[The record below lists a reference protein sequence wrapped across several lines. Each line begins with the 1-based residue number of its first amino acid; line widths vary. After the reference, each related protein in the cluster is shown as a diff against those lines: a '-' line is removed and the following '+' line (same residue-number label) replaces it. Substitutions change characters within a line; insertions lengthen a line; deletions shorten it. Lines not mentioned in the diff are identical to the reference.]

1 MLVPPTKNTTRPVR
15 IKVRISTHSILCLT
29 NIPIGIFYEPAT
41 NPSVN
46 KISFEDP
53 HKLSSSLIRC
63 LLEVTYTCIVLWYNV
78 INTAG
83 NHA

>member
-15 IKVRISTHSILCLT
+15 IKVRISKHSILCLI

-41 NPSVN
+41 NPSAN
-46 KISFEDP
+46 KLSFEDL
-53 HKLSSSLIRC
+53 HKLSSSLIR
-63 LLEVTYTCIVLWYNV
+63 LLLDILYFGKNASA

>member
-53 HKLSSSLIRC
+53 HVVILVNPLFIRGYIYMYC
-63 LLEVTYTCIVLWYNV
+63 TLV